1 VGDCVTITRHGRRG
15 SVLRAV
21 TSIPRPLDETFA
33 FFADARNL
41 EEITPPSLG
50 FVIASDVGDGTT
62 VRDMLIDYRI
72 SMRGIPMRWRT
83 RITRYDPPHAFV
95 DEQLHGPYRLWRH
108 VHRFEADG
116 DHATLMTDEVWYRP
130 IGPWPLAWLA
140 DRVFVG
146 REVRG
151 IFAWRAERLRELL
164 TSKQPRV

>member
-1 VGDCVTITRHGRRG
+1 VDDSVTITRHGRRG

-41 EEITPPSLG
+41 EAITPPSLG
-50 FVIASDVGDGTT
+50 FRIASDVGDGTT
-62 VRDMLIDYRI
+62 ARNMLIDYRI
-72 SMRGIPMRWRT
+72 SLRGIPMRWRT

-95 DEQLHGPYRLWRH
+95 DEQLRGPYRLWRH
-108 VHRFEADG
+108 VHRFASDG
-116 DHATLMTDEVWYRP
+116 DGATLMTDEVWYRP

-140 DRVFVG
+140 DRMFVG

-151 IFAWRAERLRELL
+151 IFRWRTERLRELL
-164 TSKQPRV
+164 PAR